1 MKTLFLMLAFCGVV
15 GATPSQ
21 PNLPQNPYSEDADYW
36 AFRAC
41 DVLIHS
47 DHVLRCKIL
56 YKEVQHTS
64 APIYSIHTYYA
75 EVLECPKGCMIG
87 KGCVI
92 SYSQQMEDS
101 QAVPEGRHDAAGDVY
116 LAFDS
121 QEVKFAEDKKIWVI
135 GTDFSFRA
143 MGALYDYG
151 KAMRRVQREHPELAD
166 KPESSSA
173 AEQKLYPFIVEL
185 SKRNLHD
192 EPDYIKLCIK
202 RLLVLLP
209 LIEQGQSADVVIP
222 ESKGNTALHYACAMG
237 DLALVKC
244 LLELGASPHARTDK
258 GVTPLQC
265 AGGKDALRIQS
276 LLKEYGA
283 TR

>member
-56 YKEVQHTS
+56 YKEVQHTT

-101 QAVPEGRHDAAGDVY
+101 QAVPEGRHNAAGLLV
-116 LAFDS
+116 LISHSGPWAHCMIT
-121 QEVKFAEDKKIWVI
+121 VKPCVA
-135 GTDFSFRA
+135 
-143 MGALYDYG
+143 Y
-151 KAMRRVQREHPELAD
+151 
-166 KPESSSA
+166 SA
-173 AEQKLYPFIVEL
+173 SIL
-185 SKRNLHD
+185 SLQIPRNLHLRQS
-192 EPDYIKLCIK
+192 KNCT
-202 RLLVLLP
+202 RLSSSCQKETL
-209 LIEQGQSADVVIP
+209 
-222 ESKGNTALHYACAMG
+222 TM
-237 DLALVKC
+237 
-244 LLELGASPHARTDK
+244 SP
-258 GVTPLQC
+258 
-265 AGGKDALRIQS
+265 II
-276 LLKEYGA
+276 
-283 TR
+283 